1 MTALTWLISLLESGV
16 ASLLSNDVETL
27 RLKVDKKRIDFNVMN
42 KDLLMDLLN
51 STQVDK
57 GSLLEKISLLRS
69 VARELKDEGL
79 TLTIAYQGALL
90 LTLGSE
96 AKPTFSQIV
105 TGTDAVEINDL
116 KQLMRIII

>member
-27 RLKVDKKRIDFNVMN
+27 RLKVDKKRIDFNLMN

-57 GSLLEKISLLRS
+57 GSLLEKVSLLRS

-79 TLTIAYQGALL
+79 TLTIAYQGDLL